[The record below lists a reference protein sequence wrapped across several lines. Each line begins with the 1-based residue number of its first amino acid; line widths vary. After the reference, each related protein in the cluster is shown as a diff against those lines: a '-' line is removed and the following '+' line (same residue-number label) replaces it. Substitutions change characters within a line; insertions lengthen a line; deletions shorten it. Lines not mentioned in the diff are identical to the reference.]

1 MAAHIQR
8 AEMNAICIPAVPIR
22 VHVIQPFEGLNN
34 PTRAELL
41 AGRDL
46 SASERRLQL
55 PNFVAMFD
63 WGAMQNLL
71 PLRLPTPGVPPA
83 WSERL
88 CRSHYQWLPVDESEP
103 LDGLDE
109 FDLMLRLF
117 DFSPWRPYF
126 AQRFRSQLGP
136 PPFDPL
142 SLGLGI
148 FLAHHQKWD
157 WARLARELR
166 SPTRGLDYCRRLGFD
181 PSNLPVASTFRM
193 AFTETDASWFA
204 DCQSSL
210 AQGLMAYQLIPTHST
225 FAGDPIDQGVSLSTD
240 CQLIASRSHMQCRHQ
255 VHACSQSATHRA
267 CPAREAGKAGCACD
281 TPACFEHCRFSTFRD
296 PQAAY
301 VYYSGSNQPGKT
313 NPNAAKEK
321 KDQTAPHGKHH
332 FGYKSKA
339 FNIVD
344 DRLALFWTLTG
355 PCTPANR
362 NDHLLTIPGLE
373 DLCQRFPALKI
384 GELLG
389 DAGEGFDEILKFV
402 YNDLQALRTIH
413 IRHSDGD
420 DQPHTCLK
428 RGFDQNGRPL
438 CPHGYCLS
446 SNGHDYQRQST
457 KWVCRQKCAHQPEPD
472 VTGAPAHDSRE
483 TCPFT
488 DDEHPLG
495 FSLSTA
501 LTLPD
506 GSIRLARDMQVGSDT
521 WKLRI
526 GRQSYSESRNAIQAR
541 RLLKRSRSFGL
552 PNTTKSMSISDT
564 LSIAFNVSRLI
575 FEASRESN
583 RQAILQQ
590 RNC

>member
-1 MAAHIQR
+1 MAAHIQG
-8 AEMNAICIPAVPIR
+8 AEMKAICIPAVP
-22 VHVIQPFEGLNN
+22 VPMHVIQPFEGLSN
-34 PTRAELL
+34 PTRAELS

-55 PNFVAMFD
+55 PNFVSMFH
-63 WGAMQNLL
+63 WGAMRNLL
-71 PLRLPTPGVPPA
+71 PLRLPTPGETPA
-83 WSERL
+83 WSGRL
-88 CRSHYQWLPVDESEP
+88 CRSHYQWLPVDKSET

-117 DFSPWRPYF
+117 DFSPWRSYF

-166 SPTRGLDYCRRLGFD
+166 SPTRGLDYCRRLGFA
-181 PSNLPVASTFRM
+181 PSDLPVESTFRM
-193 AFTETDASWFA
+193 AFNQTDADWFA

-210 AQGLMAYQLIPTHST
+210 VQGLMAYQLIPTHST
-225 FAGDPIDQGVSLSTD
+225 FAGDPTDQGVSLSTD

-267 CPAREAGKAGCACD
+267 CPAREAGKDGCACD
-281 TPACFEHCRFSTFRD
+281 TPACYEHCCFSTFRD

-301 VYYSGSNQPGKT
+301 VYYSGSNQPS
-313 NPNAAKEK
+313 NPNASNDK
-321 KDQTAPHGKHH
+321 KDQTAPRGKHH
-332 FGYKSKA
+332 FGYKSNA
-339 FNIVD
+339 FISVY

-362 NDHLLTIPGLE
+362 NDNLLTIPGLQ
-373 DLCQRFPALKI
+373 DLQKRFPTLKI

-402 YNDLQALRTIH
+402 YNDLQALRTIR
-413 IRHSDGD
+413 IRHAEGD

-428 RGFDQNGRPL
+428 RGFDQNGIPL
-438 CPHGYCLS
+438 CPHGYHLS
-446 SNGHDYQRQST
+446 SNGHDYQRQSL

-472 VTGAPAHDSRE
+472 ITGAPAHDSRE

-506 GSIRLARDMQVGSDT
+506 GSIRLARDMQVGSET

-552 PNTTKSMSISDT
+552 PNTAKSMSISDT

-575 FEASRESN
+575 FEASRQSS
-583 RQAILQQ
+583 RQAIPQQ
-590 RNC
+590 KNC